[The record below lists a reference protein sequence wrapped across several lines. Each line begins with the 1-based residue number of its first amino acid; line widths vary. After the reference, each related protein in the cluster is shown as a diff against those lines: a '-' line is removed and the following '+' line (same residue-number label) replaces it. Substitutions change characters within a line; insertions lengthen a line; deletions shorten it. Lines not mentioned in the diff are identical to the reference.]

1 MKDTSPEI
9 EKKMI
14 EMINRKSPMDRLK
27 MGCSMYDLSKRLVT
41 GALLES
47 NPGITP
53 TRLKRELFL
62 RFYGNDF
69 NSVQRAKVLE
79 HISVNRHA

>member
-1 MKDTSPEI
+1 MKDTSPAI

-14 EMINRKSPMDRLK
+14 EMINQKTPIERLK

-41 GALLES
+41 GAILEKDPS
-47 NPGITP
+47 ITP
-53 TRLKRELFL
+53 KALKRELFL

-69 NSVQRAKVLE
+69 DPVRCAKILK
-79 HISVNRHA
+79 HIS